1 MVGPCRSYFK
11 QSKCNKIDLNDIIV
25 AIPYMDAVYTPSRLL
40 KKLTISIQH
49 VQKDMTPVLQ
59 DILKKMEGQCCE
71 EGFVEP
77 DSVQIDSYSAGTI
90 QGSSIIFDVIIQCN
104 LAYPS
109 AGQLYEAKVEN
120 ITKAG
125 VKCRLDRS
133 VSPFVIFIA
142 RDHHYKSDYFSTVK
156 ENGKLLLEHKINLNE
171 NQNGMFVNLSQ
182 LSEDILNKIVAF
194 MNYADAQE
202 MTLNTVEHT
211 KDGLKDIYF
220 NNYND

>member
-11 QSKCNKIDLNDIIV
+11 QSKCNKIDLNDIKV
-25 AIPYMDAVYTPSRLL
+25 TIPYMDAVYTPSRLH
-40 KKLTISIQH
+40 KKVTISIQH
-49 VQKDMTPVLQ
+49 VQKNMTPILH
-59 DILKKMEGQCCE
+59 DLLKKMEGQCCE

-90 QGSSIIFDVIIQCN
+90 QGSSIIFDVVIQCN

-142 RDHHYKSDYFSTVK
+142 RDHHYNHERFADVK
-156 ENGKLLLEHKINLNE
+156 EG
-171 NQNGMFVNLSQ
+171 
-182 LSEDILNKIVAF
+182 DILIIKVIGQRFVLHDENIGVIATL
-194 MNYADAQE
+194 QE
-202 MTLNTVEHT
+202 LKTSK
-211 KDGLKDIYF
+211 KDLKP
-220 NNYND
+220 

>member
-49 VQKDMTPVLQ
+49 VQKDMTPVFQ

-90 QGSSIIFDVIIQCN
+90 QGTNVIFDVVILCN

-120 ITKAG
+120 IT
-125 VKCRLDRS
+125 
-133 VSPFVIFIA
+133 IFIA
-142 RDHHYKSDYFSTVK
+142 RDHHYNHEKFVDVK
-156 ENGKLLLEHKINLNE
+156 EG
-171 NQNGMFVNLSQ
+171 
-182 LSEDILNKIVAF
+182 DILIIKVLGQRFVLHDETIGVIATL
-194 MNYADAQE
+194 QE
-202 MTLNTVEHT
+202 LKSSKKDLNP
-211 KDGLKDIYF
+211 
-220 NNYND
+220 

>member
-49 VQKDMTPVLQ
+49 VQKDMTPVFQ

-90 QGSSIIFDVIIQCN
+90 QGSNVIFDVVILCN

-142 RDHHYKSDYFSTVK
+142 RDHHYNHERFADVK
-156 ENGKLLLEHKINLNE
+156 EG
-171 NQNGMFVNLSQ
+171 
-182 LSEDILNKIVAF
+182 DILIIKVIGQRFVLHDENIGVIATL
-194 MNYADAQE
+194 QE
-202 MTLNTVEHT
+202 LKTSK
-211 KDGLKDIYF
+211 KDLKP
-220 NNYND
+220 